1 MLTATAYLT
10 AVFACAFVAVLLRL
24 PPLVGFLA
32 AGFVLNGL
40 GVAEV
45 PVVQTMADLG
55 VTLLLFG
62 IGLKLDVRGLF
73 RRELWG
79 TAIGHS
85 LLTIPIAIGLLEGLG
100 LLGVALLDDEHW
112 RTFVLM
118 GFALSFSST
127 VVVVKSL
134 EDRSEDRSLHGRLAI
149 GVLIVQDLMAVGFLA
164 LTAPSPPHLWALA
177 LVLLVPAARGLRWVW
192 DRIGHGEMQLL
203 FGLVVAILPGYVLFE
218 AAGLKGHLGALVM
231 GVLLASHRRSTELS
245 RSLLSLKDLL
255 LVAFFVGIGY
265 SGALT
270 PTAVGLGLALL
281 VLVPVQAALYVGLL
295 RAFSLRPRTAVLTGL
310 ALANHSEFGL
320 IVAAVGAEAG
330 WISGDWV
337 VVISI
342 AVAASFV
349 LFSVI
354 DRYRYRIVRV
364 MVPRIP
370 PPDPDRVPLDDRP
383 VDLAAVQV
391 LVLGMGRIGRGAY
404 HRLHQHHGL
413 RVRGIESDS
422 ARVRVLREEGI
433 DVVEAD
439 ASDREFWQRVAGM
452 EAIRH
457 AVLAMPFHGSNRIA
471 LSRLREA
478 GFSGGVGA
486 VAQFDDEVTELRERG
501 VVAVQHL
508 YEGAGSALADSTVE
522 GTRGPPGQA

>member
-10 AVFACAFVAVLLRL
+10 VVFACAFLAVLVRL

-32 AGFVLNGL
+32 AGFVLSAL
-40 GVAEV
+40 GVAEA
-45 PVVQTMADLG
+45 PVLQSAAEIG
-55 VTLLLFG
+55 VALLLFG
-62 IGLKLDVRGLF
+62 IGLKLDVRALL
-73 RRELWG
+73 RRETWG

-85 LLTIPIAIGLLEGLG
+85 LLTIPVAIGVLEGLG
-100 LLGVALLDDEHW
+100 LLGVALLHGESW
-112 RTFVLM
+112 QTFVLM

-134 EDRSEDRSLHGRLAI
+134 QDRSEDRSLHGRLAI
-149 GVLIVQDLMAVGFLA
+149 GVLIVQDLMAVAFLA
-164 LTAPSPPHLWALA
+164 ATAPEPPHLWAVA
-177 LVLLVPAARGLRWVW
+177 LIALVPAARGLRWVW
-192 DRIGHGEMQLL
+192 DRVGHGEMQLL
-203 FGLVVAILPGYVLFE
+203 FGLFVALVPGYLLFE

-231 GVLLASHRRSTELS
+231 GVLLASHHRGTELS

-270 PTAVGLGLALL
+270 LTAVGLGLALL
-281 VLVPVQAALYVGLL
+281 VLIPVQAALYVGLL

-342 AVAASFV
+342 AVASSFV
-349 LFSVI
+349 LFSII
-354 DRYRYRIVRV
+354 DRHRYRIVRRV
-364 MVPRIP
+364 VPRIR
-370 PPDPDRVPLDDRP
+370 PPDPARVPLDDRP
-383 VDLAAVQV
+383 VDLTGIEVV
-391 LVLGMGRIGRGAY
+391 VLGMGRIGRGAY
-404 HRLHQHHGL
+404 HRLRDHHGL
-413 RVRGIESDS
+413 LVRGIESDS
-422 ARVRVLREEGI
+422 TRVRALLDEGI

-452 EAIRH
+452 EAIRY
-457 AVLAMPFHGSNRIA
+457 AVLAMPFHGSNRVA
-471 LSRLREA
+471 LARLHEA

-486 VAQFDDEVTELRERG
+486 VARFDDQAEDLRERG
-501 VVAVQHL
+501 VRAVQHL
-508 YEGAGSALADSTVE
+508 YEGAGSALADATVE
-522 GTRGPPGQA
+522 ASPGTGP

>member
-10 AVFACAFVAVLLRL
+10 VIFSCAFLAVLGRL
-24 PPLVGFLA
+24 PPLVGFIA
-32 AGFVLNGL
+32 AGFVLSGL
-40 GVAEV
+40 DVAEV
-45 PVVQTMADLG
+45 PALQTIAELG

-62 IGLKLDVRGLF
+62 IGLKLDVRALL
-73 RRELWG
+73 RPETWG
-79 TAIGHS
+79 TAVGHS
-85 LLTIPIAIGLLEGLG
+85 LLTIPIAIGVLEGLG
-100 LLGVALLDDEHW
+100 LLGIAMLHHEPW
-112 RTFVLM
+112 QTFVLI

-149 GVLIVQDLMAVGFLA
+149 GVLIVQDLMAVAFLA

-177 LVLLVPAARGLRWVW
+177 LVGLLPAARVLRWVW

-203 FGLVVAILPGYVLFE
+203 YGLVVAVVPGYLLFE

-231 GVLLASHRRSTELS
+231 GILLASHPRSTELS

-265 SGALT
+265 SGVLT

-281 VLVPVQAALYVGLL
+281 VLVPVQAVIYVGLL

-320 IVAAVGAEAG
+320 IVAVIGAQAG

-349 LFSVI
+349 LFSII
-354 DRYRYRIVRV
+354 DRYRYRIVRTV
-364 MVPRIP
+364 APRIP
-370 PPDPDRVPLDDRP
+370 PPDPHRVPPDDRP
-383 VDLAAVQV
+383 VDLAGIQV
-391 LVLGMGRIGRGAY
+391 VVLGMGRIGRGAY
-404 HRLHQHHGL
+404 HRLHDHHAL
-413 RVRGIESDS
+413 HVRGIESDS
-422 ARVRVLREEGI
+422 NRVRALRDEGI

-439 ASDREFWQRVAGM
+439 AADREFWQRVAGM

-457 AVLAMPFHGSNRIA
+457 AVLAMPFHGSNRVA

-478 GFSGGVGA
+478 GFSGSVGA
-486 VAQFDDEVTELRERG
+486 IAQFDDQVAELRANG
-501 VVAVQHL
+501 VAAVQHL
-508 YEGAGSALADSTVE
+508 YEGAGSALADSTIE
-522 GTRGPPGQA
+522 STPSSEA